1 MGKAMASGSL
11 ADAVRAAPAHT
22 KPGPKGFLDRLDQ
35 TAQDEILELR
45 RQFQAGEF
53 GTLSAMEVS
62 RRVHDEAAQRG
73 WQIVGVKEFS
83 LWLRR

>member
-22 KPGPKGFLDRLDQ
+22 KPGPKGFLDRLDP
-35 TAQDEILELR
+35 AARDEILELR

-53 GTLSAMEVS
+53 GSLSAMEVA

-73 WQIVGVKEFS
+73 WRLVGAKEFA